1 MCLYLTLYDQATVT
15 VAWRRSYLYPGIEIV
30 SSAQLF
36 KNTVLVTTLFA
47 VGLTLSTARAETE
60 IRVGVYNF
68 PPIASINEDNQVA
81 GLLAE
86 TLERVADAHQ
96 DIRFKIIHTSPQRRH
111 LDFEAGLYDVIFF
124 ESPNWGWES
133 RDFNATIPILTD
145 EDIYLALKKPGRDLS
160 FFDDVSKRRIVA
172 ISGYH
177 YGFADLETDN
187 SELEKRFSI
196 EFSDSHQ
203 RNINLI
209 KADRPSVAEVAIV
222 SRAYLQNHLKRHP
235 EDWNTFLVSEVPDQ
249 SYRLSI
255 ITHPDAPVD
264 AEGMIRLFE
273 PLMESGQYRLLVEQ
287 WGLQLPPGF
296 LTGFPYRKP

>member
-1 MCLYLTLYDQATVT
+1 MAALC
-15 VAWRRSYLYPGIEIV
+15 
-30 SSAQLF
+30 
-36 KNTVLVTTLFA
+36 A
-47 VGLTLSTARAETE
+47 VGLTLSAANAETE

-68 PPIASINEDNQVA
+68 PPIANINGDNQVT

-86 TLERVADAHQ
+86 TLERLARAHQ

-124 ESPNWGWES
+124 ESPNWGWQAHNF
-133 RDFNATIPILTD
+133 DATIPILTD
-145 EDIYLALKKPGRDLS
+145 EDLYLALKKPGRDMS

-177 YGFADLETDN
+177 YGFADFETNN
-187 SELEKRFSI
+187 SELEKRFDI
-196 EFSDSHQ
+196 EFSDSHR

-209 KADRPSVAEVAIV
+209 KADRPSVAEVAVI
-222 SRAYLQNHLKRHP
+222 SRAYLQQHLKRHP
-235 EDWNTFLVSEVPDQ
+235 EDWDTFLISEVPDQ
-249 SYRLSI
+249 SYDLSI
-255 ITHPDAPVD
+255 ITHTDAPID

-287 WGLQLPPGF
+287 RGLQLPPGF
-296 LTGFPYRKP
+296 LTGFPYQN

>member
-1 MCLYLTLYDQATVT
+1 MSPV
-15 VAWRRSYLYPGIEIV
+15 
-30 SSAQLF
+30 QLF
-36 KNTVLVTTLFA
+36 RNTILVAALFA
-47 VGLTLSTARAETE
+47 GGLTLSVASAETE

-68 PPIASINEDNQVA
+68 PPIASINEDNQLT

-86 TLERVADAHQ
+86 TLERVDSAHP
-96 DIRFKIIHTSPQRRH
+96 DIHFKIIHTSPQRRY

-124 ESPNWGWES
+124 ESPDWGWENH
-133 RDFNATIPILTD
+133 DFDTTIPILTD
-145 EDIYLALKKPGRDLS
+145 EEVYLALKKPGRDLS

-177 YGFADLETDN
+177 YGFADLEAN
-187 SELEKRFSI
+187 NAELEKRFDI
-196 EFSDSHQ
+196 EFSDSHR

-222 SRAYLQNHLKRHP
+222 SRAYLQQHLKRHP
-235 EDWNTFLVSEVPDQ
+235 EDWETFLISDIPDQ
-249 SYRLSI
+249 SYYLSI

-264 AEGMIRLFE
+264 AEGMIQLIE
-273 PLMESGQYRLLVEQ
+273 PLMRNGQYRLLVER

-296 LTGFPYRKP
+296 LTGFPYREP

>member
-1 MCLYLTLYDQATVT
+1 MSPAY
-15 VAWRRSYLYPGIEIV
+15 I
-30 SSAQLF
+30 F
-36 KNTVLVTTLFA
+36 NNTVLMVALLA
-47 VGLTLSTARAETE
+47 VGLTLSEASAETE

-68 PPIASINEDNQVA
+68 PPIASINEDNEVT

-86 TLERVADAHQ
+86 TLERVDRAHQ
-96 DIRFKIIHTSPQRRH
+96 DIRFKIIHTSPHRRH

-124 ESPNWGWES
+124 ESPNWGWENY
-133 RDFNATIPILTD
+133 DFNATIPILTD

-177 YGFADLETDN
+177 YGFANLETN
-187 SELEKRFSI
+187 NAKLEKRFSI
-196 EFSDSHQ
+196 EFSNSHR

-209 KADRPSVAEVAIV
+209 KADRPSVAEVAVV
-222 SRAYLQNHLKRHP
+222 SRAYLQKHLERHP
-235 EDWNTFLVSEVPDQ
+235 EDWDTFLVSEVPDQ

-255 ITHPDAPVD
+255 ITRKDGPVD
-264 AEGMIRLFE
+264 ANDMVRLFE

-296 LTGFPYRKP
+296 LTGFPYQSPENR